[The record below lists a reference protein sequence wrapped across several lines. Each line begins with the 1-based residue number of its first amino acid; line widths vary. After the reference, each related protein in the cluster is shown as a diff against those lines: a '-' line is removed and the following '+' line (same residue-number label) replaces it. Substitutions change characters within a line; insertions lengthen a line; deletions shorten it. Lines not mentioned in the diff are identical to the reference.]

1 MGELKKLG
9 FNLRKE
15 LNMSTIRINTAK
27 GIS

>member
-9 FNLRKE
+9 FNFREGLH
-15 LNMSTIRINTAK
+15 MSTIRINTAK